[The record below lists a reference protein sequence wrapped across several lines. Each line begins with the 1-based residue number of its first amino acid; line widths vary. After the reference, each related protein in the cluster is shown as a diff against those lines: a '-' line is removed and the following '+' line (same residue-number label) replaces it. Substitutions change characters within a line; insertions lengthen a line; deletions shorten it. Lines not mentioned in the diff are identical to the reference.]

1 MFFTCKLKFEMNFSW
16 PDLLRKGR
24 EYKKLLRCRT
34 IKQLGQRLCGV
45 SGGQVVF
52 FLKEG
57 RCSGKK
63 EDFIAFAEIYGWLLW
78 FVFLLMIFMMF
89 LWAISFDLM
98 LAGFQDKKRLNN
110 VLFCFGGKYFPHI
123 KQIQKFL

>member
-1 MFFTCKLKFEMNFSW
+1 MQNNKAIRAKTLWRFRWS
-16 PDLLRKGR
+16 
-24 EYKKLLRCRT
+24 
-34 IKQLGQRLCGV
+34 
-45 SGGQVVF
+45 SGL